1 MTDEDAGGLGDD
13 EAAVNCSEASEHCA
27 DVVDDVDEADEEE
40 DKWLEVEDIDNG
52 CEGTGLMGPVV

>member
-13 EAAVNCSEASEHCA
+13 EGAVSSEASEHCA

-40 DKWLEVEDIDNG
+40 DNLFEVEEIDNG
-52 CEGTGLMGPVV
+52 CDGTGLMGPVV